1 MVADF
6 HREKRKAEQDGKP
19 QALNLV
25 LPGWGEWGGSGLKP
39 SAKKIKR

>member
-6 HREKRKAEQDGKP
+6 QREKSKAEQDSKP
-19 QALNLV
+19 KAVNLV